1 MKTLTAITV
10 AALALAATNPAL
22 AGRDATE
29 MAQIH
34 RAMEAKKLEQMAQA
48 RQTQQGLAGA
58 TGLQGKPGPATQG
71 PRAARKDPTAHP

>member
-10 AALALAATNPAL
+10 AALALVATSPAL

-29 MAQIH
+29 MAQIQ
-34 RAMEAKKLEQMAQA
+34 RAMEAKKIEQMAQA
-48 RQTQQGLAGA
+48 KQEQRGLAGA
-58 TGLQGKPGPATQG
+58 TGLPGKLGPSTQS